1 VSTVRI
7 NGEGWTSSARVLV
20 VDDHEPVRRLVC
32 LTLRE
37 TPELQVV
44 GQASDG
50 LEAVRKAQELQ
61 PDLILLDIGL
71 PDQSGIEA
79 ARRIRKL
86 APNSKILF
94 MSLDT
99 SAEVV
104 QVALNLGALAYISK
118 SSAGTDLLP
127 GVRAAIRGQEF
138 VSASLRFS
146 RDFASLPPQ
155 AAE

>member
-1 VSTVRI
+1 MATVRI
-7 NGEGWTSSARVLV
+7 NGDGSTSSARVLV
-20 VDDHEPVRRLVC
+20 VDDHEPLRRLVC

-37 TPELQVV
+37 RPDLQIV

-71 PDQSGIEA
+71 PGQSGIEA

-94 MSLDT
+94 MSLET

-104 QVALNLGALAYISK
+104 QAALRLGAVAYISK

-127 GVRAAIRGQEF
+127 GVRAAIRGQKF
-138 VSASLRFS
+138 VSASLRLS
-146 RDFASLPPQ
+146 LDFAPPPPQ
-155 AAE
+155 AAG